1 MELKSFCTVMETATR
16 VKRHATWEEFFANCS
31 FDKGLT
37 TRIYVEC
44 KELKSERTR
53 NPTNK

>member
-1 MELKSFCTVMETATR
+1 MHKWDHMELKSFCTVMETATR

-44 KELKSERTR
+44 KELKS
-53 NPTNK
+53 